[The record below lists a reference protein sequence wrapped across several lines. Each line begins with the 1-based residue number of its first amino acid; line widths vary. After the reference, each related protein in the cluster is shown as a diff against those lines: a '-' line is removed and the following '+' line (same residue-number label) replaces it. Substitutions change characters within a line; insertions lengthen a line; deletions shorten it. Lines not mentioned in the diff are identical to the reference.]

1 MSPLR
6 SLHTLCLLIV
16 GGLLLSFPLQMKAQ
30 YRLPLTPR
38 SEEAPLRPADRSQ
51 GARLAVST
59 ATSPLSVV
67 HLRTKSFVWPS
78 SLLGGFVPIP
88 SLWSAP

>member
-51 GARLAVST
+51 GARLAVS
-59 ATSPLSVV
+59 AVSSPLSVV
-67 HLRTKSFVWPS
+67 PPTDEELRVAE
-78 SLLGGFVPIP
+78 GFVPIP